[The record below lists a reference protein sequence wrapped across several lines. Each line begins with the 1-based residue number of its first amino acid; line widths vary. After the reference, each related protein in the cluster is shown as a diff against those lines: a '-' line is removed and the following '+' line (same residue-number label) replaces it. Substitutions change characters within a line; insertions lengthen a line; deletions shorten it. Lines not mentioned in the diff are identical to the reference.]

1 MITTIRPATPMR
13 PIAGPKDENRALEL
27 FCVAIYDDPDA
38 FAEFVPKG
46 STPKPVAIAEDG
58 SAAEIDLYSYD
69 FNAWTTGASPLRRI
83 IVREGPD
90 VLPDVNARIPRSHD
104 DENGAV

>member
-1 MITTIRPATPMR
+1 MR

-58 SAAEIDLYSYD
+58 SAAEIDLFQGLD
-69 FNAWTTGASPLRRI
+69 DRR
-83 IVREGPD
+83 VAAAPHCR
-90 VLPDVNARIPRSHD
+90 ARR
-104 DENGAV
+104 A